1 VLVVLFYEVGGMDVC
16 SAFPC
21 VVTFQI
27 SLPLD
32 EILKVF
38 WSTEIPVCLYLFHLI
53 LFFIIDQIRWQSG
66 EVWAV

>member
-1 VLVVLFYEVGGMDVC
+1 MPFYLLKGVALVVLFHEVGGMDVC

-21 VVTFQI
+21 VVTFGV

-38 WSTEIPVCLYLFHLI
+38 
-53 LFFIIDQIRWQSG
+53 
-66 EVWAV
+66 